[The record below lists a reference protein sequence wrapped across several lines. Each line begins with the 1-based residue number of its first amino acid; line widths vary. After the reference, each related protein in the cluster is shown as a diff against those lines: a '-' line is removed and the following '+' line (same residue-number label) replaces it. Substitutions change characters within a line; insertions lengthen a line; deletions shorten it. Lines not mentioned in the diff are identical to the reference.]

1 MDHLSYKTL
10 NVSKKTANKGWVIV
24 DAGQGSLGRV
34 ASEIAKILKGK
45 NKPSYTPNADCGD
58 NVIVINSDNVR
69 FTGRKWDQ
77 KYYLSHTGY
86 PGGQKRTSPRELK
99 AKSSTLLV
107 ERAVRGM
114 LPRGPLGRELFRNLH
129 VFAGR
134 EHPFAAQQPKE
145 LTFNI

>member
-1 MDHLSYKTL
+1 MDHLSFKTQYV
-10 NVSKKTANKGWVIV
+10 NKKTANKGWVIV
-24 DAGQGSLGRV
+24 DAGQGNLGRV

-58 NVIVINSDNVR
+58 NVIVINADNVR
-69 FTGRKWDQ
+69 FSGRKWDQ

-86 PGGQKRTSPRELK
+86 PGGQRRTTPRELM

-114 LPRGPLGRELFRNLH
+114 LPKNSLGRELFRNLH
-129 VFAGR
+129 VFTGS

-145 LTFNI
+145 LTLNI